1 MTSSPPAQHP
11 WLDRLKGLGLFVVA
25 LCMSALAGFMTVGLP
40 LLAPLLMI
48 FVMGMAWSWVKQH
61 FGPAVLQGFYLGA
74 LLVVLLVATCFGL
87 VFWNLQM
94 H

>member
-1 MTSSPPAQHP
+1 MTPSPPP
-11 WLDRLKGLGLFVVA
+11 RPVWRDRLKGFGLFV
-25 LCMSALAGFMTVGLP
+25 LAVCVSGLLGAMTVDFSF
-40 LLAPLLMI
+40 LAPLLML

-61 FGPAVLQGFYLGA
+61 FSAAVLQGFHLGA
-74 LLVVLLVATCFGL
+74 LLAALLVATCFGL